1 MVVRWIAHEEDVEPT
16 TIQRQLPGGGQLLRA
31 ESATLEHTRAKKHY
45 GPKISATLKTQAPD
59 LAAFLTKVRVDA
71 FLEAITTYRRELM
84 IVDEKL

>member
-31 ESATLEHTRAKKHY
+31 ESATLEQKKHY